1 MGTENFVSAKNAF
14 ALVLTDE
21 VKSLYESGKI
31 DTGNFYVW
39 LKFLLGE
46 LGLHA
51 KQFRSDIV
59 TIENY
64 EGYMPEDFDFES
76 ESPINSIHSVWVAN
90 LDGEESLVQN
100 RTVLSKSW
108 TYYIENIFGKINSD
122 CQEPIGFCVPE
133 EQKVTRNI
141 YFNDS
146 YFKEVYY
153 KQGLVKYRA
162 RLSNKNFSKNPS
174 SRVFSK
180 YSYDF
185 KNQKLITDMED
196 GHFFIEYYAT
206 PEVDGDILI
215 PNEIKFISVLTKF
228 LAFRS
233 FRFAYYNQL
242 GDFEQRMRLSES
254 EFKKEFQEYRFDKR
268 LPTFKKLMEIK
279 QKERRW
285 FKTNH
290 TFSYDNQ
297 AITRKFV

>member
-1 MGTENFVSAKNAF
+1 METENFVSAKNAF

-46 LGLHA
+46 LGLHV
-51 KQFRSDIV
+51 KQFRSDII
-59 TIENY
+59 TIDNY
-64 EGYMPEDFDFES
+64 EGFMPEDFDFET
-76 ESPINSIHSVWVAN
+76 ENPIHSIHSVWVAN
-90 LDGEESLVQN
+90 LNEEESIVQN

-122 CQEPIGFCVPE
+122 CPEPIGFCTPE
-133 EQKVTRNI
+133 AQKVTRNI

-146 YFKEVYY
+146 YFKEIYY
-153 KQGLVKYRA
+153 KNGLVKYKS
-162 RLSNKNFSKNPS
+162 RLSNKKHVHGVSNHLYS
-174 SRVFSK
+174 S

-185 KNQKLITDMED
+185 KNQRIITDMED
-196 GHFFIEYYAT
+196 GHLFIEYYAT

-228 LAFRS
+228 LTFRS

-242 GDFEQRMRLSES
+242 GDFEQRMRLAES
-254 EFKKEFQEYRFDKR
+254 EFKREFQEYRFDKR
-268 LPTFKKLMEIK
+268 LPSFKKIMEIK

-290 TFSYDNQ
+290 TFSYNNQ
-297 AITRKFV
+297 ATTRKFV